1 MPGMISKNPDLEFDS
16 LQPCFYPDED
26 DFYLCGPD
34 SAPPGED
41 IWKKFELLP
50 TPPLSPSRAGLQEH
64 PPGGAPLPWGGAALG
79 SCRPADPLDWASELL
94 LLPPEAELWGSTDGA
109 DFFETGLGASNNL
122 NSIIIQDCMWSGF
135 SAREKLERAVSE
147 KLQSKPPAAAPPP
160 PPPVV
165 PTAAVAA
172 ANSPSAG
179 PGRAELGGSVPECVD
194 PAVVFPFPVNKR
206 EAAVPSGGETPRGG
220 RPPRPAGES
229 RASSSS
235 GDDTLS
241 DSGKRGGPRR
251 GGRCGVRAGRQAAAA
266 ATGAAGPGAAAPRGW
281 VPCGAVGQQQRARC
295 ARARAVPC
303 GSSGFPV
310 SSCPSGLCVRHSGGR
325 FGERVVRSEGQCHA
339 EPRSVGDVYGV
350 GRLEQS
356 GSPQRVLVCT
366 VTEPKMPSDS
376 SHRRNPVRQCSSGC
390 VSERSV

>member
-1 MPGMISKNPDLEFDS
+1 MPLSASLPSKNYDYDYDS
-16 LQPCFYPDED
+16 VQPYFYFEEEEENFYLAAQQRGSELQPP
-26 DFYLCGPD
+26 
-34 SAPPGED
+34 APSED

-50 TPPLSPSRAGLQEH
+50 TPPLSPSRRSSL
-64 PPGGAPLPWGGAALG
+64 AAA
-79 SCRPADPLDWASELL
+79 SCFPSTADQLEMVTELL
-94 LLPPEAELWGSTDGA
+94 GGDMVNQSFICDPDDES
-109 DFFETGLGASNNL
+109 FVK
-122 NSIIIQDCMWSGF
+122 SIIIQDCMWSGF

-295 ARARAVPC
+295 ARARAVAVRLLGLPSVLMSIGVVCAPFWGPFWGACGQKRGAVPC
-303 GSSGFPV
+303 
-310 SSCPSGLCVRHSGGR
+310 
-325 FGERVVRSEGQCHA
+325 
-339 EPRSVGDVYGV
+339 
-350 GRLEQS
+350 
-356 GSPQRVLVCT
+356 
-366 VTEPKMPSDS
+366 
-376 SHRRNPVRQCSSGC
+376 
-390 VSERSV
+390 